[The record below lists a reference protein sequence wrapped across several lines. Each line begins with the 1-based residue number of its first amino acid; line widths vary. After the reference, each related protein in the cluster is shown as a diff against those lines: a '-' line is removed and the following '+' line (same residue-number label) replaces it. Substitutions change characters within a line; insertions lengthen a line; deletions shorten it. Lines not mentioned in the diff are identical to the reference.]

1 MRVGIVGGGAM
12 AAVHA
17 TTLLTSAHHHLVAV
31 SAPIV
36 GPSMTAILSS
46 AAIPR
51 VGLDELLS
59 EPALD
64 ALVVATPTDTHADV
78 VRAGLAAGLGV
89 FCEKPLALDADEARH
104 LAAAGAGRLTV
115 GHVVRYFPEY
125 RAAHD
130 VVSEGRLGSVVRAR
144 LVRRNAGP
152 PPGSWYADVGRSGG
166 VLTDLGIH
174 DIDWCLWSLGPIDRV
189 YARASGPVDRQVA
202 TVLLRHRN
210 GALASVDLSWRE
222 TSFSTAIEV
231 AGTAGRYRSGPSGG
245 AGFEVVPGPEDAL
258 RPDGLRAAREE
269 DGPSSATTRSA
280 GTGRPEVAPGG
291 SDPGGVGKPEVALP
305 ATTPDDDPYRAELE
319 AALDFLAGGEAPLLD
334 LADAAEAV
342 VVAAAARRSL
352 ATGRPVDLAAAGAS
366 R

>member
-17 TTLLTSAHHHLVAV
+17 RTLLTSARHHLVAV
-31 SAPIV
+31 SAPIL
-36 GPSMTAILSS
+36 GTSMTAILSS
-46 AAIPR
+46 ADIPH
-51 VGLDELLS
+51 VELDELLS
-59 EPALD
+59 EPVLD
-64 ALVVATPTDTHADV
+64 ALVVATPTDTHAEV
-78 VRAGLAAGLGV
+78 VRSALARGLAV
-89 FCEKPLALDADEARH
+89 FCEKPLALDADEARR
-104 LAAAGAGRLTV
+104 LAADGADRLTV

-152 PPGSWYADVGRSGG
+152 PPGSWYAEVDRSGG

-174 DIDWCLWSLGPIDRV
+174 DIDWCLWSLGPVARV

-210 GALASVDLSWRE
+210 GALASLDLSWRE
-222 TSFSTAIEV
+222 RSFSTAIEV
-231 AGTAGRYRSGPSGG
+231 AGTKGRYRSGPSGA

-258 RPDGLRAAREE
+258 RPDGPRAARRE
-269 DGPSSATTRSA
+269 DGPSSATTQPA
-280 GTGRPEVAPGG
+280 ETDGPGVAPGG
-291 SDPGGVGKPEVALP
+291 SGAGGLGTPEVALP
-305 ATTPDDDPYRAELE
+305 ATSLDDDPYRAELE

-334 LADAAEAV
+334 LADAVQAV

-352 ATGRPVDLAAAGAS
+352 ATGRPVDLEATGAS